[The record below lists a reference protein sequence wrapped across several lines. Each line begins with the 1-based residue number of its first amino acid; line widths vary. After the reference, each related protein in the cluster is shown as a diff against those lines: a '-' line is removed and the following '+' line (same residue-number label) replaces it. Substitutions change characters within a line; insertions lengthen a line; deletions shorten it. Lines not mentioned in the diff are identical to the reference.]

1 MQPPEGPW
9 HPLPG
14 GTVVNNRPT
23 SAGFDPWV
31 GKIPWR
37 RKGQP
42 TPVIL
47 AWEIPCTEGP
57 GADYSP
63 RSREE
68 SEATEHTRKLKGLR
82 RNAGQWFLYLKGGRG
97 FACWRKDTISDSMKQ
112 PAHMCVF
119 IRFRRVR
126 FCDPVDCNRPG
137 SSVHGILQARILDW
151 VAMPFSRGSS

>member
-1 MQPPEGPW
+1 M
-9 HPLPG
+9 
-14 GTVVNNRPT
+14 VNNRPT

-68 SEATEHTRKLKGLR
+68 SEATEHTRKRNGLG
-82 RNAGQWFLYLKGGRG
+82 RNAGLLLLL
-97 FACWRKDTISDSMKQ
+97 S
-112 PAHMCVF
+112 
-119 IRFRRVR
+119 RFSRVR
-126 FCDPVDCNRPG
+126 LCATP
-137 SSVHGILQARILDW
+137 
-151 VAMPFSRGSS
+151 